1 MTPST
6 LAAALGC
13 TPARAELFVPYI
25 DEACQTF
32 DINTPARLAAFLAQI
47 GHESGSLQYTC
58 ELASGEDYEGRASLG
73 NTQPGDGRL
82 YRGHGILQTTGRFNH
97 RATTNGLRAYGAP
110 DFEAEPEKLCEPRWA
125 ALSAGWYWDSHGCN
139 ELADEQDF
147 EAITKR
153 INGGMNGYEDRKRR
167 WEKAKAVLSAGAVGL
182 PPVET
187 HVPVPVTQ
195 ETKMPIPLI
204 LTALLPS
211 LIDAIPKLASIFKP
225 GSPVAE
231 RNVKAAELVFDI
243 AKTAT
248 ESVNA
253 QQAVEKI
260 TADPAIAAVVAK
272 AVEDRWFE
280 LTEAGG
286 GGIEGARKADAAFV
300 AAGAHVWDS
309 PSFWASVMLLPLVY
323 FVMGGV
329 VGVWGK
335 LTLNAE
341 VTASIITG
349 IVTLIVGG
357 MSGFYFGS
365 TTSRNKP
372 QVAP

>member
-6 LAAALGC
+6 LAAAIGC

-25 DEACQTF
+25 DEACQIF

-82 YRGHGILQTTGRFNH
+82 YRGHGLIQTTGRYNH

-286 GGIEGARKADAAFV
+286 GGIAGARKADVEFAAS
-300 AAGAHVWDS
+300 GAPVWRS
-309 PSFWASVMLLPLVY
+309 PSFLFTLLMWPI
-323 FVMGGV
+323 M
-329 VGVWGK
+329 VGIVGAIIGLWGTLK
-335 LTLNAE
+335 LNESLTGNLL
-341 VTASIITG
+341 TGIITA
-349 IVTLIVGG
+349 IL
-357 MSGFYFGS
+357 FGS
-365 TTSRNKP
+365 AGYYYGAMTSANKP
-372 QVAP
+372 QGTS

>member
-1 MTPST
+1 VTPST
-6 LAAALGC
+6 LAAAIGC
-13 TPARAELFVPYI
+13 TPARAELYAPWIEETCRIF
-25 DEACQTF
+25 Q
-32 DINTPARLAAFLAQI
+32 INTPARLAAWLAQI
-47 GHESGSLQYTC
+47 GHESGSLAYTC
-58 ELASGEDYEGRASLG
+58 ELASGDAYEGRKDLG
-73 NTQPGDGRL
+73 NTEPGDGR
-82 YRGHGILQTTGRFNH
+82 RFAGHGLIQTTGRFNH
-97 RATTNGLRAYGAP
+97 RATANGLRQYGAP
-110 DFEAEPEKLCEPRWA
+110 DFEADPEALTDPRWA
-125 ALSAGWYWDSHGCN
+125 ALSAGWYWASHGCN
-139 ELADEQDF
+139 ELADEGDF
-147 EAITKR
+147 ERVTRA

-167 WEKAKAVLSAGAVGL
+167 WEKAKAVLAAGAAGL

-280 LTEAGG
+280 LTEVG
-286 GGIEGARKADAAFV
+286 GGIAGARKADVEFAAS
-300 AAGAHVWDS
+300 GAPVWRS
-309 PSFWASVMLLPLVY
+309 PSFLFTLLMWPI
-323 FVMGGV
+323 M
-329 VGVWGK
+329 VGIVGAIIGLWGTLK
-335 LTLNAE
+335 LNESLTGNLL
-341 VTASIITG
+341 TGIITA
-349 IVTLIVGG
+349 IL
-357 MSGFYFGS
+357 FGS
-365 TTSRNKP
+365 AGYYYGAMTSANKP
-372 QVAP
+372 QGTS